1 MPIFRL
7 TITTRDTSLIN
18 GVRTVINGLPI
29 QNRQQYELIE
39 NPNYVPGGLLPEVER
54 HPITV
59 GFMKNIGNQHEVRV
73 SVPNME
79 LSSIMRAISVATN
92 IVK

>member
-1 MPIFRL
+1 MRRNLECHCGIKVLFPRF
-7 TITTRDTSLIN
+7 
-18 GVRTVINGLPI
+18 